1 LEFSDKLLDSLRAML
16 SGFAKAS
23 TEKDKETMQAILDQL
38 LKDFSSED
46 LLAKVYAY
54 DNPLVVALYNN
65 NLRAAITMLKKAQD
79 KDLYALLGYAYSEI
93 LAELSNLEERAS
105 DQDKKILQSIKGRL
119 LAKPIK

>member
-1 LEFSDKLLDSLRAML
+1 ML

>member
-1 LEFSDKLLDSLRAML
+1 MEFSDKLLDSLRAML

-23 TEKDKETMQAILDQL
+23 TEKDKETMQAILDQF

-46 LLAKVYAY
+46 LLAKVYTY